1 MTVYSPAEDTYL
13 LASVIPDDLED
24 KNCLEIGTGS
34 GYIAEEIAEKN
45 PEKVTAVDIN
55 PEAVKEAS
63 ERLKDFENTEIFV
76 SDLFDSVKGK
86 FDVIVFNPP
95 YLPGEASNIGDEE
108 IWSGGEKGGE
118 VTERFL
124 ENVESYLTEDGK
136 VFFIVS
142 SLSDLD
148 LDEFEVLS
156 SKKLWFETI
165 YAVGFQ

>member
-13 LASVIPDDLED
+13 LASVLPDDLEG
-24 KNCLEIGTGS
+24 KRCMEIGTGS

-55 PEAVKEAS
+55 SEAVKEAS

-95 YLPGEASNIGDEE
+95 YLPGETSEIGDEE
-108 IWSGGEKGGE
+108 IWSGGKKGRE

-124 ENVESYLTEDGK
+124 ERVQDYLTEEGK
-136 VFFIVS
+136 VYFIVS
-142 SLSDLD
+142 SLSDLE
-148 LDEFEVLS
+148 LDGFEVLGS
-156 SKKLWFETI
+156 RKLWFETI

>member
-13 LASVIPDDLED
+13 LASVLPDDLEG
-24 KNCLEIGTGS
+24 KRCMEIGTGS
-34 GYIAEEIAEKN
+34 GYIAEEIAKKN

-55 PEAVKEAS
+55 SEAVKEAS

-95 YLPGEASNIGDEE
+95 YLPGETSEIGDEE
-108 IWSGGEKGGE
+108 IWSGGKKGRE

-124 ENVESYLTEDGK
+124 ERVQDYLTEEGK
-136 VFFIVS
+136 VYFIVS
-142 SLSDLD
+142 SLSDLE
-148 LDEFEVLS
+148 LDGFEVLGS
-156 SKKLWFETI
+156 RKLWFETI